1 MKVAAMAEAT
11 ARVFDSQ
18 MVKEVEAL
26 KGQPQA
32 Y

>member
-1 MKVAAMAEAT
+1 MEVAAMAEAT

-18 MVKEVEAL
+18 MVKEAEAL

>member
-1 MKVAAMAEAT
+1 MAVAT
-11 ARVFDSQ
+11 ARVFDLQ
-18 MVKEVEAL
+18 MVKEAELNNNKAL